1 MIRIH
6 DVNTKKEHDR
16 CFTRIDLS
24 LERQMEKSRRQQRLI
39 ERENKTM
46 RNAYLQIFGLEKI
59 PNLIDSY
66 QNVADKVSSQADN
79 LGPSLKT
86 SLENFDVMSDRVS
99 ELISSVTNCLTDIKC
114 KVFDTDMTSRL
125 ISVINILINVS
136 FADSKSRLKCFFWNV
151 FINFGVDIYKQ
162 LLALCQTTHTH
173 ELQMG
178 FAISDI
184 LSLMKDGA
192 SLLVLSVPVMGSL
205 LAILFQILL
214 GLPGKTNITSAI
226 KFFGDRCRGL
236 KNIFDFMTGYS
247 YMFEGVVEFLYIN
260 VLGIERSK
268 TDLDLYLTD
277 FSKWAQDI
285 LDLGNPEDPLAQ
297 RLEKDERLVYKVDTL
312 YRQGLKFASD
322 ISEKRL
328 DNKMTLYFQRIFKII
343 EEARKLC
350 DFTGVFGNKPRME
363 PLVIQLFGESGVG
376 KSGMTWPLSVDL
388 NALFVSSVEEAQ
400 NFSNNIYFRNTEQEF
415 WDGYVGQNIV
425 TYDDFGQRTDS
436 STNPNEEFMELIRA
450 SNIAP
455 YPLHMAELAEKKRT
469 KFNSKVIILTSN
481 ILGHNVSSL
490 TFPDA
495 YRRRIDI
502 CAKVQVKRDYVKKGF
517 SGTNNNE
524 VERLDTSKC
533 DGPVDTRVYEIVL
546 YNPETM
552 MPINAPHMDYDEFL
566 QHCIDQILVKQ
577 RRSVSVNHVLSTRV
591 DEDRFE
597 KIRAKLQVN
606 DVFFD
611 GEKVFFPTII
621 ECEEAVESYRQS
633 CQRYAQ
639 QLLTFKNVLILL
651 GVLLAGLG
659 IWKLFSKSSSIKK
672 MRWEAFS
679 SGDNLTN
686 KAKSINVEA
695 ISSGDA
701 LTHQRRVVAM
711 EAAQS
716 GDSITIKPKVVNTE
730 ASSPINVVVEMCPYS
745 RTESPCCCIP
755 KGAVNDQCYCADHA
769 SRHSTVVVEA
779 SSSGDNLTR
788 KAPIVVTEATL
799 DTQVLEYDTLANL
812 QAWRDCTAQDLISTR
827 ILSNLYKIKR
837 VRGDLPL
844 LNGLFIRDTV
854 MLVPRHLELMLDQDD
869 QIEMENIFSS
879 RFLLPVSELR
889 FVGLTDSSGKDKDA
903 MLVQFPRYVNA
914 HADIVKH
921 FQTMPELSQRSA
933 NISVATIRNYKSG
946 NTLVVL
952 GNTMASMTSVT
963 LNTAHGV
970 RNVRDC
976 IEYCLNTIN
985 GDCGAPVICN
995 EKSFIRKIAGIHIAA
1010 ANDGSSA
1017 FGQSVTQQ
1025 NLVDGLSKFKN
1036 VIVSDMDVMAN
1047 IQMNDKSHQLEI
1059 NKEYTPSVIKSLF
1072 GVAADTFSYLGKC
1085 KQTVFVPNKTDIRQ
1099 STIFGKV
1106 TEPITKPAYLRH
1118 PQVNILKKNLEK
1130 CGVNT
1135 PFIPTQ
1141 EVERS
1146 VNEYKT
1152 VLMQKPIES
1161 LRRVLPYEEAISGNE
1176 LSTYISGL
1184 TRSTSP
1190 GYPWVFEKKPG
1201 MPGKT
1206 TWFGNNEYFY
1216 DEQVKQRI
1224 MRLEK
1229 LAKQGRRTPFV
1240 WTDTLKDE
1248 RRPIAKVDE
1257 LKTRV
1262 FAAGPM
1268 DYLILFRMYFLGF
1281 MANVM
1286 ENRISNEQ
1294 SIGTNPFSSDWKK
1307 TASKLS
1313 RFGDKVFA
1321 GDFSTFD
1328 GTLNSCIMSSFVD
1341 VINEWYDDS
1350 EENKTLRRVL
1360 FLDIF
1365 NSIHL
1370 CENMFYSST
1379 HSQPSGN
1386 PITTVLNSF
1395 YNSVS
1400 MRIAFYRCQKAAGVT
1415 GVNFDDV
1422 VSMVSYGDDN
1432 VINFSDSIVDW
1443 FNQVDVT
1450 EAYATFGMIYTDEA
1464 KTGKII
1470 PYKTLPEVAYLKRS
1484 FRKENGIWFAPLDLS
1499 VCLEMCNWI
1508 RDCPNHEAATCDNIE
1523 AACRELS
1530 VHGKQVFDK
1539 WTPQLVKTFYK
1550 QTGIYPNVKAYST
1563 YMEDMLAE
1571 Y

>member
-1 MIRIH
+1 M
-6 DVNTKKEHDR
+6 DSKKEHDKY
-16 CFTRIDLS
+16 FTRVDFS
-24 LERQMEKSRRQQRLI
+24 FERQLDKSRRQQRLTQ
-39 ERENKTM
+39 RENKIM

-59 PNLIDSY
+59 PDLIDSY
-66 QNVADKVSSQADN
+66 QNVADKVSSQTDN

-86 SLENFDVMSDRVS
+86 SLDNFGVMSDRVS
-99 ELISSVTNCLTDIKC
+99 ELISSVTNCLADIKC

-151 FINFGVDIYKQ
+151 FTNFGVDIYKQ
-162 LLALCQTTHTH
+162 LLTLCQMTNTH

-178 FAISDI
+178 FAIADI
-184 LSLMKDGA
+184 LSLMKDNT
-192 SLLVLSVPVMGSL
+192 SLLTLNVPVMGSI
-205 LAILFQILL
+205 LAILFQVLL

-236 KNIFDFMTGYS
+236 KNIFDFTTGYS
-247 YMFEGVVEFLYIN
+247 YMFEGIVEFLYKNI
-260 VLGIERSK
+260 LGVERSQ
-268 TDLDLYLTD
+268 TDLDQYLSD

-328 DNKMTLYFQRIFKII
+328 DSKMTLYFQRIFKII

-436 STNPNEEFMELIRA
+436 SANPNEEFMELIRA

-502 CAKVQVKRDYVKKGF
+502 CAKVQNKREYIKKGF
-517 SGTNNNE
+517 SGTHNNE

-533 DGPVDTRVYEIVL
+533 DGPVDTKVYEIVL

-552 MPINAPHMDYDEFL
+552 MPISAPHMDYDDFL
-566 QHCIDQILVKQ
+566 QYAIDQILVKQ
-577 RRSVSVNHVLSTRV
+577 RRSVSINHVLSTRV
-591 DEDRFE
+591 DENRFE

-606 DVFFD
+606 GVYFD
-611 GEKVFFPTII
+611 GEDVFFPTII
-621 ECEEAVESYRQS
+621 ECGEAVESYRQS
-633 CQRYAQ
+633 CIRYAQ

-659 IWKLFSKSSSIKK
+659 IWKLFTKSSSIKK

-679 SGDNLTN
+679 SGDNQTN
-686 KAKSINVEA
+686 KAKSIRVEA

-701 LTHQRRVVAM
+701 LTHQRRVIAM

-716 GDSITIKPKVVNTE
+716 GDSITIKPK
-730 ASSPINVVVEMCPYS
+730 
-745 RTESPCCCIP
+745 
-755 KGAVNDQCYCADHA
+755 
-769 SRHSTVVVEA
+769 TVVTEA
-779 SSSGDNLTR
+779 SSSGDAITHKRPVIVTEASSSGDSLTP
-788 KAPIVVTEATL
+788 KAPSIVTEATL
-799 DTQVLEYDTLANL
+799 DTKVLERDTLSNL

-844 LNGLFIRDTV
+844 LNGLFVRDTV
-854 MLVPRHLELMLDQDD
+854 MLVPRHLELMLDRED
-869 QIEMENIFSS
+869 QIEIENIFSS
-879 RFLLPVSELR
+879 RFVLPVSELR
-889 FVGLTDSSGKDKDA
+889 FIGLTDSSGKDKDA
-903 MLVQFPRYVNA
+903 MLIQFPRYVNA

-976 IEYCLNTIN
+976 IEYSLNTIN

-1025 NLVDGLSKFKN
+1025 NLIDGLSRLDN
-1036 VIVSDMDVMAN
+1036 VIVSDMDIMAN

-1059 NKEYTPSVIKSLF
+1059 NKEYTPNVIKNLF
-1072 GVAADTFSYLGKC
+1072 GIAADTFSYLGKC

-1099 STIFGKV
+1099 SSIFGKV
-1106 TEPITKPAYLRH
+1106 TEPISKPAYLRH
-1118 PQVNILKKNLEK
+1118 PKINILKKNLEK

-1135 PFIPTQ
+1135 PFIPTH
-1141 EVERS
+1141 EVERA
-1146 VNEYKT
+1146 VNEYKN
-1152 VLMQKPIES
+1152 VLMQKPINA
-1161 LRRVLPYEEAISGNE
+1161 LRRVLTYEESISGNE

-1190 GYPWVFEKKPG
+1190 GYPWVFDKKPG

-1206 TWFGNNEYFY
+1206 TWFGNDVYSY

-1224 MRLEK
+1224 MRLER
-1229 LAKQGRRTPFV
+1229 LAKQGIRVPFI

-1286 ENRISNEQ
+1286 ENRVSNEQ

-1307 TASKLS
+1307 TAAKLS

-1415 GVNFDDV
+1415 GFSFDDV

-1443 FNQVDVT
+1443 FNQLDVT

-1464 KTGKII
+1464 KTGKLI

-1530 VHGKQVFDK
+1530 VHGKQVFDE
-1539 WTPQLVKTFYK
+1539 WTPKLVKTFYK